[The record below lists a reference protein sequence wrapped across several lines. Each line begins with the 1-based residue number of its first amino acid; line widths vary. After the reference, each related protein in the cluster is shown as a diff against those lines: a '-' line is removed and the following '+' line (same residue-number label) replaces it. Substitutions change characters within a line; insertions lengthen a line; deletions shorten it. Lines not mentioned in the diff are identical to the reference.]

1 MIDNQTIKIIMEKM
15 PKVLTGWVITRVGII
30 DRYRYLV
37 IAQWNNDDNEN
48 PFTAKDGKKYD
59 HPTAMIAIDLTS
71 TRIRRMISYSGYS
84 HGYCDGGIINGNKE
98 AFFGSSNGITYHLD
112 YGADKFAHEELL
124 MTKARREK
132 RISRGVAS
140 IKLIGNHFY
149 AAYSANQI
157 HRRDASKK
165 WTLMSKEPV
174 EYWKK
179 FGGGR
184 VASLDAFSEEEIY
197 FSGDDGNLWVML
209 KKEWHKIRT
218 KKNWDI
224 ANVVC
229 GDDGKVYAVDS
240 RGRVAIGRGTKFEL
254 FDLPKGEDPLPYIW
268 ETCVFQGKLYGGG
281 TGGPLYVFENKVWK
295 HANLPLIGS
304 VEYMVAK
311 DGVMFIA
318 GAWTL
323 KIYNGKET
331 HELYGGEKEL
341 NELLLKG
348 FMSSSKE
355 LLDSAGKLLD
365 GMKKP

>member
-1 MIDNQTIKIIMEKM
+1 MINNQTIKIIMEKM
-15 PKVLTGWVITRVGII
+15 PKVLTGWVITRVGMI

-37 IAQWNNDDNEN
+37 IAQWNNDDNKN

-71 TRIRRMISYSGYS
+71 TRIRRMISYDGYS
-84 HGYCDGGIINGNKE
+84 HGYCDGGVINGNKE
-98 AFFGSSNGITYHLD
+98 VFFGSYNGITYHLD
-112 YGADKFAHEELL
+112 YGADKFVHEELL

-132 RISRGVAS
+132 GISRGAAS

-149 AAYSANQI
+149 MADSGNEI

-165 WTLMSKEPV
+165 WTLVSKEPV
-174 EYWKK
+174 EYWEK
-179 FGGGR
+179 FGGGD
-184 VASLDAFSEEEIY
+184 VASLDGFSEEEIY
-197 FSGDDGNLWVML
+197 FSGADGNLWVML
-209 KKEWHKIRT
+209 KKEWHKISTNRE
-218 KKNWDI
+218 WYID
-224 ANVVC
+224 NVIC
-229 GDDGKVYAVDS
+229 GDDGKVYAVDT
-240 RGRVAIGRGTKFEL
+240 RGGVAIGRGKEFKIVYTP
-254 FDLPKGEDPLPYIW
+254 DSDTMPYIS
-268 ETCVFQGKLYGGG
+268 EACVFQGKLYGGG
-281 TGGPLYVFENKVWK
+281 EGAPLYVFEDKVWK

-304 VEYMVAK
+304 VENMVAK

-348 FMSSSKE
+348 FMKSSKDV
-355 LLDSAGKLLD
+355 LDSARKLLD